1 MNQKITTLRG
11 FSLIELILGATIT
24 GLILLASLSFFSTLA
39 RDVNRPVIIYG
50 GNNYAL
56 APVLRDTQ
64 DGVAKTDLNDAIDLH
79 LELNRQITAADLV
92 TVFGG
97 SNVNA
102 SIPAAPLPIAT
113 SFALQ
118 SLSTGASTSIRT
130 TTQLLSAE
138 SASIGANLET
148 SADGAN
154 FTLLSIQGTT
164 DIVAIAQVR
173 RYTTTFEGKSV
184 VLYATTLRSRTLP
197 STTWVNFAYYFWL
210 PADEDVWAVNIG
222 AQHYWYRND
231 TSWWTRAESAGSTL
245 VFPDPYALSVN
256 ATDLK
261 VKPMSRFTYFIN
273 TSPL

>member
-1 MNQKITTLRG
+1 MSPKITTGRG

-24 GLILLASLSFFSTLA
+24 GLILLASISFFSSLA
-39 RDVNRPVIIYG
+39 REVNRPVVVFG

-56 APVLRDTQ
+56 APVIRDTQ

-102 SIPAAPLPIAT
+102 SIPSVPLPIAT

-118 SLSTGASTSIRT
+118 SLTAGASPSVRT
-130 TTQLLSAE
+130 TQQLLTAE
-138 SASIGANLET
+138 SSTIGANLET
-148 SADGAN
+148 SANGSD
-154 FTLLSIQGTT
+154 FTLLAIQGAT

-173 RYTTTFEGKSV
+173 RYSTTFEGKSV

-197 STTWVNFAYYFWL
+197 STTWNNFAYYYWL
-210 PADEDVWAVNIG
+210 PANEDVWAVNIG

-231 TSWWTRAESAGSTL
+231 TSWWTRPESAGSTV

-256 ATDLK
+256 ASDLK

-273 TSPL
+273 TSP